1 MHLILQFFRE
11 SIDFFNQLIL
21 NRYLIFTLSVRNF
34 QQVYI
39 RNIFGFVWAILDPL
53 AFVVIL
59 YFVFQARFGDTDSN
73 GIPFIVYLLS
83 GYITYDFFNS
93 SLLAVTESIHNHTY
107 LLNKVNFRVAILPIV
122 SVLSNLIMHGVV
134 LAVTIIVFL
143 FNKQYPLWSWLQI
156 IYYIIALITLLVA
169 VGWLT
174 SSIYLFFPDIRNIVG
189 IISRV
194 LFFLTPI
201 FWNIEGLL
209 PEHQV
214 ILKLNP
220 IYYLVTGYRDS
231 FFGNVWFWQHPYLT
245 TYFWLLTFIFL
256 LIGVA
261 VFKKLR
267 PHFADVA

>member
-1 MHLILQFFRE
+1 MHIVLQFFRE
-11 SIDFFNQLIL
+11 SVDFFRQLIL
-21 NRYLIFTLSVRNF
+21 NRFLILTLTVRNF
-34 QQVYI
+34 QQLYI

-59 YFVFQARFGDTDSN
+59 YFVFQARFADTDSS
-73 GIPFIVYLLS
+73 GVPFIVYLLS
-83 GYITYDFFNS
+83 GYITYDLFNATFLS
-93 SLLAVTESIHNHTY
+93 VTSSIHSHSF
-107 LLNKVNFRVAILPIV
+107 LLKKVNFKVAILPIV
-122 SVLSNLIMHGVV
+122 SVLSNLMMHGVV
-134 LAVTIIVFL
+134 LSVAIIIFL
-143 FNKQYPLWSWLQI
+143 FNEQYPAWSWFQVL
-156 IYYIIALITLLVA
+156 YYIFALLALVIS

-201 FWNIEGLL
+201 FWKMEGIL

-220 IYYLVTGYRDS
+220 VYYIANGYRDS
-231 FFGNVWFWQHPYLT
+231 FFHNTWFWDHP
-245 TYFWLLTFIFL
+245 LLTIYYWSLTLGFL
-256 LIGVA
+256 LAGVT